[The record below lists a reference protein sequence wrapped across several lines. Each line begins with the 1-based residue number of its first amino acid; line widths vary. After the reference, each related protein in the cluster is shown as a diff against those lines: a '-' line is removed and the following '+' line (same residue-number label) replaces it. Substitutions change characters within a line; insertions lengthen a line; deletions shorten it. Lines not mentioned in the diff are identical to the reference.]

1 MGVLRMIKRRLEA
14 EMKTV
19 GRDDLKLLAKLL
31 QQNDLEVRTK
41 YRKRTKIFR
50 KRERNMERER
60 VRKGMLRD

>member
-1 MGVLRMIKRRLEA
+1 MIKRRLEA

-50 KRERNMERER
+50 KREGE
-60 VRKGMLRD
+60 K